1 MEDGVLEGTQRGQD
15 EKEGEEE
22 EEAVRA
28 ISWQRVCDRSQPHT
42 DFPPNEGG
50 VRKCNF
56 SVWLLTDSLR
66 RFLLGCG
73 VGCLLSPARD
83 RLARISEFRRCLGNS
98 LGEEME
104 SNASARRTWGL
115 GFRYMKVTSRTL
127 QRV

>member
-1 MEDGVLEGTQRGQD
+1 MEDRVLEGTQRGQD
-15 EKEGEEE
+15 ETEGEEE

-28 ISWQRVCDRSQPHT
+28 ISWQRVCDRSQHHT

-73 VGCLLSPARD
+73 VGCLLSPARY
-83 RLARISEFRRCLGNS
+83 RPARISEFRCCLGNS
-98 LGEEME
+98 LGEKVD
-104 SNASARRTWGL
+104 SNASARGT
-115 GFRYMKVTSRTL
+115 
-127 QRV
+127 